1 MSLQVLSVASEV
13 YPLIKTGGL
22 ADVVGALPGA
32 LSAHGVA
39 FQTLLPA
46 YPKVLSALGS
56 DMEALH
62 VWPNL
67 FGGEA
72 RLLRGRTAGLD
83 ILALDA
89 PHLYGREGN
98 PYLASN
104 GTDWPDNAFRFA
116 ALGRA
121 AADIGTG
128 VVAPLAPDV
137 VHAHDWQAGLTLAYL
152 RYREGRKPGTI
163 FTVHNMAFPGQFPA
177 SLLSALDLP
186 SAAMNVDGVEYFG
199 TISFLK
205 AGLWFADRITTVSP
219 TYAAEILTPENGMG
233 FDGLLRTRARVLSGV
248 RNGIDEEVWDPAS
261 DRYIASRYK
270 AKTLRLR
277 AANKSA
283 LQTRLGLAA
292 DPDALL
298 FGVVSRLSSQKGLDL
313 LLAAVPTIVELGGQL
328 AVLGS
333 GDSGLENG
341 FRDAAAS
348 HLGTIGVQVGYDEG
362 LAHLIQA
369 GSDALLVPSRFEPC
383 GLTQMCALR
392 YGCVPVVARVGG
404 LADTVVD
411 ANEMALA
418 SGAATGFQFSPVT
431 LDALDMAIRRTA
443 AVYRDKDDWTGMI
456 KAGMATDV
464 SWRRPAK
471 VMAGL
476 YRSLADNAAKNNDAV
491 AQGEALS

>member
-1 MSLQVLSVASEV
+1 MSLQVLSVASEA

-32 LSAHGVA
+32 LAVHDVSV
-39 FQTLLPA
+39 QTLLPA
-46 YPKVLSALGS
+46 YPKVLAALGS
-56 DMEALH
+56 ETEAIH
-62 VWPNL
+62 VWPSL

-72 RLLRGRTAGLD
+72 RLLQGRTAGLD
-83 ILALDA
+83 VLALEA
-89 PHLYGREGN
+89 PHLFGREGN

-121 AADIGTG
+121 AADLGTG
-128 VVAPLAPDV
+128 ILPSLTPDII
-137 VHAHDWQAGLTLAYL
+137 HAHDWQAGLTLAYL
-152 RYREGRKPGTI
+152 RYRVGRTPGTV

-177 SLLSALDLP
+177 SLLGALDLP
-186 SAAMNVDGVEYFG
+186 PEAMNVEGVEYFG

-219 TYAAEILTPENGMG
+219 TYATEILTPENGMG

-248 RNGIDEEVWDPAS
+248 RNGIDEEVWDPAK
-261 DRYIASRYK
+261 DRYIGSRYK
-270 AKTLRLR
+270 AKTVKLR
-277 AANKSA
+277 AGNKSA
-283 LQTRLGLAA
+283 LQARLGLAT
-292 DPDALL
+292 DQGTLL

-313 LLAAVPTIVELGGQL
+313 LLAALPTIVELGAQL

-348 HLGTIGVQVGYDEG
+348 HPGRIGVQLGYDEG

-383 GLTQMCALR
+383 GLTQLCALR

-431 LDALDMAIRRTA
+431 LDALDMALRRTA
-443 AVYRDKDDWTGMI
+443 AVYRDKEDWATMV

-471 VMAGL
+471 VMARL
-476 YRSLADNAAKNNDAV
+476 YRDVAGAVDRTNDAV
-491 AQGEALS
+491 AQGKALS